1 MALPRQDLPPH
12 DQTVSEIGE
21 GTRPH
26 VTASAQLNSAHRP
39 RVTRPAKCGSM
50 LGDGVGAEGGR
61 RLEDEGGG
69 TTEWRIKD

>member
-39 RVTRPAKCGSM
+39 RVTRLAKCGSM
-50 LGDGVGAEGGR
+50 LGNGVGAEG
-61 RLEDEGGG
+61 ESKDEGR
-69 TTEWRIKD
+69 ESKVEPSP